1 MVLNSLNR
9 RLAPLGLAVT
19 VSGDPVKGRCLV
31 ATRCF
36 RLGEVVL
43 RTSAFATDILS
54 HQAPSRCAGCY
65 QKADKLFKCGGC
77 SKRLYCSL
85 ACQKRAWRDGHKHE
99 CNILP
104 DMEQTV
110 PNAVATEAALVS
122 RVARKHTA
130 AKKVFGDDEI
140 DDASN
145 DDSTKPEPSQTL
157 HPRPCDVTEMIEWTL
172 KSARVQSSYPEGDN
186 TEREKIIQATL
197 EMHAEA
203 AEVIEKYELCDVSF
217 LGATGA
223 ASSSSQ
229 SGSSTESRKSLPD
242 LVKVSVRN
250 DFTVSDSLLT
260 PVAVGCYPIGSL
272 LNHSCAPNTV
282 CVYAPSGRDASRE
295 KNYGMDPSGE
305 ERDLDLQPGAT
316 WRQEFRCVAA
326 IKPGD
331 EITHAYVDI
340 LTKAVDRM
348 FELQVRYGFLC
359 CCPRCPKGNTQKTA
373 GGKREAQTASLRADA
388 LQDVFDAYDPETPET
403 ERAAELLELAAN
415 APVEEVEI
423 EFAYASRALEVLGDE
438 EGGDGESEDGNSEDT
453 EHTEA
458 ADARSMDTNTAE
470 VTETIP
476 KWGPTRHQSLKLKAL
491 ELSMNCLMFEE
502 NWKEARV
509 FGEKLVRFKKK
520 ANAYQHHPTLGVDI
534 LKLAWVAKKEGNW
547 AVCLVNALR
556 AVGAFRI
563 TSDPENP
570 MGQEANAL
578 VAEAM
583 ENRGREEN
591 AAGRCRTSA
600 SRGITGSFFTG
611 QGINYDEYASVD

>member
-1 MVLNSLNR
+1 
-9 RLAPLGLAVT
+9 
-19 VSGDPVKGRCLV
+19 
-31 ATRCF
+31 
-36 RLGEVVL
+36 
-43 RTSAFATDILS
+43 
-54 HQAPSRCAGCY
+54 
-65 QKADKLFKCGGC
+65 
-77 SKRLYCSL
+77 
-85 ACQKRAWRDGHKHE
+85 
-99 CNILP
+99 
-104 DMEQTV
+104 
-110 PNAVATEAALVS
+110 
-122 RVARKHTA
+122 
-130 AKKVFGDDEI
+130 
-140 DDASN
+140 
-145 DDSTKPEPSQTL
+145 
-157 HPRPCDVTEMIEWTL
+157 
-172 KSARVQSSYPEGDN
+172 
-186 TEREKIIQATL
+186 
-197 EMHAEA
+197 
-203 AEVIEKYELCDVSF
+203 
-217 LGATGA
+217 
-223 ASSSSQ
+223 
-229 SGSSTESRKSLPD
+229 
-242 LVKVSVRN
+242 
-250 DFTVSDSLLT
+250 
-260 PVAVGCYPIGSL
+260 
-272 LNHSCAPNTV
+272 
-282 CVYAPSGRDASRE
+282 
-295 KNYGMDPSGE
+295 
-305 ERDLDLQPGAT
+305 
-316 WRQEFRCVAA
+316 
-326 IKPGD
+326 
-331 EITHAYVDI
+331 
-340 LTKAVDRM
+340 M
-348 FELQVRYGFLC
+348 FELQVRYGFVC

-470 VTETIP
+470 VNETIP

-591 AAGRCRTSA
+591 AAGGSRTSA